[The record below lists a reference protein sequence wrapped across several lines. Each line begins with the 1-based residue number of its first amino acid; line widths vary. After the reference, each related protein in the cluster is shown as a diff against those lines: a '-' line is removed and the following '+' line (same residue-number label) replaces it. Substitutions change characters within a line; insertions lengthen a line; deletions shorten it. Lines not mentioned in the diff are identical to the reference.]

1 MDFEKLAG
9 TVTVRVWPV
18 DIEPTPDTTLEDES
32 LEVTNSESATL
43 HPAPTLNGWPAVFV
57 EMNLYVEPFSSVTVS
72 EAPPEVDEKM

>member
-1 MDFEKLAG
+1 VDFEKLAG

-18 DIEPTPDTTLEDES
+18 DIEPTPDTTLEEES

-43 HPAPTLNGWPAVFV
+43 QPDPTLKGCPAVFV
-57 EMNLYVEPFSSVTVS
+57 EMNLYVEPFSRVTVS

>member
-43 HPAPTLNGWPAVFV
+43 HPAPTLNGWPAVLV
-57 EMNLYVEPFSSVTVS
+57 EMNLYVEPVSSVTVS
-72 EAPPEVDEKM
+72 EAPQEVDEKM